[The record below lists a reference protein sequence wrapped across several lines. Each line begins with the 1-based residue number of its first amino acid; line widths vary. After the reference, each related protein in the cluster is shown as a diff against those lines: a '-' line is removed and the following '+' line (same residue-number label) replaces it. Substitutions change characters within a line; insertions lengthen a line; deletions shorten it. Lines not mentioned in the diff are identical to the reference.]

1 MIAGKGGKRKKDK
14 LTQRQKQSLA
24 EAYIAKLTLIR
35 DNDTVDYT
43 ESLEDKQARMER
55 AKYDYG
61 YYVRTYFPHY
71 TTCDSAQF
79 QIDAANYVLENE
91 RARFVAM
98 WARGLAKSVT
108 FDVFIPIW
116 LHLFHNDLNLMAL
129 LSKNEPNAIQ
139 LLNDLRAEF
148 EANPQLINDFGEL
161 KDGSFWAEE
170 AFKTKKG
177 GLFVAKG
184 KKSPIRG
191 LRNGRY
197 RPDYIVLDDVDD
209 DEEVL
214 NPAQVDKSFNRIIR
228 GAKGGMDVGTAR
240 FIVVNNKIAN
250 HSILTKFANNPKYY
264 TMRVDALQA
273 DGTCS
278 WKEKYTS
285 EYYQDLLEEYGSIIF
300 NSEYMNEVNV
310 EGKIFVQKYFQT
322 TKILPLNEYE
332 RIVAWWDLAYSEQ
345 PTADFNA
352 IHIVGLIG
360 NVKHIL
366 KIFCRRCKME
376 DAIRWSYMM
385 DIMLDAQIEWYYES
399 QFWNDAVRLSFEA
412 VAQEMGYQFPYIQ
425 AERDTENKFTRI
437 MRMLPTYQRLEVFYN
452 EDIINEVDTVE
463 SIAQTKAIE
472 YGYKTKDDAP
482 DSKSSAINILESG
495 ITMGLEEVG
504 ITTGGKRT
512 TTNDRAF

>member
-1 MIAGKGGKRKKDK
+1 MTGKRKTNK
-14 LTQRQKQSLA
+14 LTQRQKDKLA
-24 EAYIAKLTLIR
+24 EEYLAKLALIR

-43 ESLEDKQARMER
+43 ESAEAKEDRMER
-55 AKYDYG
+55 ARHDYR
-61 YYVRTYFPHY
+61 YYVRTYYPHY
-71 TTCDSAQF
+71 ATCDSAQF
-79 QIDAANYVLENE
+79 HIDAADYVLENK
-91 RARFVAM
+91 RARFVAE

-108 FDVFIPIW
+108 FDVFIAVW
-116 LHLFHNDLNLMAL
+116 LHLFHDDLNLMVL
-129 LSKNEPNAIQ
+129 ISKNEPNAVQ
-139 LLNDLRAEF
+139 LLSDLRAEF

-161 KDGSFWAEE
+161 KDSSYWAEE

-228 GAKGGMDVGTAR
+228 GAKGGMDIGTAR

-250 HSILTKFANNPKYY
+250 YSILTKFANNPKYH
-264 TMRVDALQA
+264 TMRVDALQP

-278 WKEKYTS
+278 WSEKYTPD
-285 EYYQDLLEEYGSIIF
+285 YYKDLLEEYGSIIF

-310 EGKIFVQKYFQT
+310 EGKIFVAKYFQT

-352 IHIVGLIG
+352 INIVGLVG

-366 KIFCRRCKME
+366 YTFCRRCKME

-385 DIMLDAQIEWYYES
+385 DIMLGVNVEWYFES
-399 QFWNDAVRLSFEA
+399 QFWNDAVRLCFDT
-412 VAQEMGYQFPYIQ
+412 VAKEMGYQFPYIM
-425 AERDTENKFTRI
+425 ADRDSENKFTRI
-437 MRMLPTYQRLEVFYN
+437 MRMLPTYQRMEVFYN
-452 EDIINEVDTVE
+452 EEIINEADTVE
-463 SIAQTKAIE
+463 GIAQIKAIE
-472 YGYKTKDDAP
+472 YGYKTKDDNP
-482 DSKSSAINILESG
+482 DSQSAAINILESG
-495 ITMGLEEVG
+495 ISTGGDDDVG
-504 ITTGGKRT
+504 IKLGGKRAT
-512 TTNDRAF
+512 TSDMGY